1 MKLLPKFFKNK
12 YFYVFLCII
21 LILIFSLNSA
31 AHNLKLNFIDV
42 GQGDCILIQGP
53 DGSNILVDG
62 GDRNDQTAEHIIN
75 YLNSKDVKKLDYII
89 STHPHS
95 DHIGN
100 LAAVLNNFPVDNV
113 LDSGRVHTSQ
123 TYENYLQT
131 IEAKQINFK
140 LPRTGDQIK
149 IGQLSLLF
157 LNPDQ
162 NVNDYSL
169 NNASLVFMLSYK
181 KQKFLFTGDM
191 EKEIENKLL
200 QNNFD
205 LQANLIKVPHHG
217 SDSSSTA
224 AFVKAVKP
232 EIAVFQVG
240 KDNNYGHPEQKIIN
254 RYQQIGSKIYRNDL
268 NGDIV
273 VSSNGTALAVK
284 VLKTASEKQLLTGH
298 QEKINANEKQTK
310 TNSTANYKNKK
321 ININHASAAELTS
334 LWGVGPATAKKI
346 IAYRKKYGPF
356 QTISAIKNV
365 KGISEV
371 KFAHWK
377 NRITIK

>member
-62 GDRNDQTAEHIIN
+62 GDSDDQTAEHIIN
-75 YLNSKDVKKLDYII
+75 YLNNKDVKKLDYII

-113 LDSGRVHTSQ
+113 LDSGRIHTSQ

-140 LPRTGDQIK
+140 LPRTGDKIK

-157 LNPDQ
+157 LNPDK

-205 LQANLIKVPHHG
+205 LKANLIKVPHHG

-224 AFVKAVKP
+224 AFVKAVQP

-254 RYQQIGSKIYRNDL
+254 RYHQIGSKIYRNDL

-273 VSSNGTALAVK
+273 VNSNGTALAVK

-298 QEKINANEKQTK
+298 QEKINANQQQTK
-310 TNSTANYKNKK
+310 ANSASNYKNKK

-346 IAYRKKYGPF
+346 IAYRKKHGPF
-356 QTISAIKNV
+356 QAISAIKNV